1 MSINF
6 ILDRAEKQLSNT
18 CIDFNPNDQKINSK
32 SFINDIKLFQDTK
45 AKYSEYKESEYNNF
59 LVNEI
64 LIASDGQYDKNYY
77 CNNNREE
84 IIESPK
90 KSSIKIEMIIRSM
103 IEKELN
109 PFINGAKNEVRSIIE
124 NLTNS
129 IGDFNYLKGEFL
141 STKDLISE
149 SKIEID
155 SYQKETSKLISNINI
170 HNNSVLRQIEAVNTE
185 LKKNIRTTAK
195 FELENVKINEK
206 IQELSNSNGSLNKNK
221 NQEDLKIL
229 INDIESKYSS
239 KIKLLE
245 NNMELILNEV
255 STYNQV
261 FTKETDFKEQRKKS
275 KSETVELY
283 KIINGI
289 NLDIK
294 KIKLE
299 IESKKQSIDELNNN
313 FSLISSFL
321 ESYKSS
327 QDEEKQKEGYYSKLK
342 IDIDDIYNKLRQEN
356 SQIKLNL
363 SNQIASIDKET
374 KALNEE
380 FIVFRSFA
388 NKKDCDLENQ
398 INESLT
404 KINNLDYDNKTISEI
419 LNKLYEELEDY
430 KSNNENFK
438 EKISKFNE
446 NQSESLISRTE
457 ELAKSIRILDN
468 YRIENYRKIQ
478 DNAKNNHT
486 KILSKIDN
494 YIDNIHEM
502 KASITKYK
510 DDKDLMTEIL
520 IKLKE
525 EIDYIKNTQLYVK
538 EGKEKKEVK
547 ENNKII
553 KQMDAEEIDKLVD
566 VKLDFLKNR
575 ISAFENDLKHIK
587 LNIEGLE
594 AKIKTSNTFSK
605 RPLDPYEK
613 EKLLVSEKDDHL
625 GNSGKKFNLA
635 PINPKKSPRKLNN
648 ANKMTYDN
656 WDEEVDE
663 INE

>member
-77 CNNNREE
+77 RNNNREE

-90 KSSIKIEMIIRSM
+90 ESSIKIEMIIRSM

-155 SYQKETSKLISNINI
+155 SYQKETNKLISNINI

-229 INDIESKYSS
+229 INDLESKYSS

-299 IESKKQSIDELNNN
+299 NESKKQSIDELNNN

-430 KSNNENFK
+430 KSNNDNFK

-525 EIDYIKNTQLYVK
+525 EIDYIKYTQLYAK
-538 EGKEKKEVK
+538 EGKEKKEAK
-547 ENNKII
+547 ESNKII
-553 KQMDAEEIDKLVD
+553 KQMDAEEIDNLVD

-575 ISAFENDLKHIK
+575 ISTFDNDLKHIK

-648 ANKMTYDN
+648 NKITYDN